1 MLDSILD
8 SDNSRF
14 DLFGGYITN
23 CIDSIMMSDLN
34 IFQAKL
40 KESLEQINTSYGA
53 LFFNGR
59 LIVASTAW
67 WELNPNETFLIS
79 HLCLISNYA
88 NCRDIPIYL
97 PHKNPHVNVFIILT
111 ILCLNC

>member
-59 LIVASTAW
+59 LIIQMKH
-67 WELNPNETFLIS
+67 F
-79 HLCLISNYA
+79 
-88 NCRDIPIYL
+88 
-97 PHKNPHVNVFIILT
+97 
-111 ILCLNC
+111 